1 MGVAS
6 PERPA
11 GRSGGQLLSIT
22 DLRLGIQR
30 TRRERL
36 MIVDSATFAVRSGE
50 LLGLVGESGSG
61 KTMVCRSLIGTLNRR
76 GVSIFGGSIDFK
88 GTDLTTLDERQWQ
101 EVRGRSIG
109 YVPQSALAGPNPVM
123 TIEGQ
128 LAEAIGRRSRL
139 SRRKTRSRALEL
151 LDLVHIRRPEVV
163 LKQYPNQL
171 SGGMRQRVMIA
182 CVLAT
187 RPRLLIADEP
197 TTGLDVTVQSQI
209 MRLLKDI
216 RRDLGTAII
225 LISHDLALVEEVCD
239 TIVVMHAGATVEVGP
254 TASMAQPRHPYTA
267 ALNSSRIDIAT
278 PRGELVTI
286 QGNPPAVGE
295 WQPGCRFALRCDYR
309 EDDCLV
315 GEHPPLLGDR
325 GSHQTACLHADKIG
339 EPA

>member
-1 MGVAS
+1 VN
-6 PERPA
+6 PPA
-11 GRSGGQLLSIT
+11 TDALLQVR
-22 DLRLGIQR
+22 DLRIGIVR
-30 TRRERL
+30 PRRRML
-36 MIVDSATFAVRSGE
+36 IIVDKANFDVADGE
-50 LLGLVGESGSG
+50 MVGIVGESGSG
-61 KTMVCRSLIGTLNRR
+61 KTMVCRAVIGTLKRR
-76 GVSIFGGSIDFK
+76 GACVIGGQVLFD
-88 GTDLTTLDERQWQ
+88 GQDLAQADEGVWSSL
-101 EVRGRSIG
+101 RGRAIG
-109 YVPQSALAGPNPVM
+109 YVPQSALAGPNPVL
-123 TIEGQ
+123 TIQDQ
-128 LAEAIGRRSRL
+128 LAEVVNQVGGTGSVRQRSR
-139 SRRKTRSRALEL
+139 EL
-151 LDLVHIRRPEVV
+151 LDLVRIRGIDTVM
-163 LKQYPNQL
+163 KQYPYQL

-182 CVLAT
+182 CALAT